1 MERVDVVIVGG
12 GVMGSA
18 TARSLGRRGVRTV
31 LLERFRVGH
40 ARGSSHGATRIFR
53 LAYPHRDYVRLAR
66 RALDGWRSLQED
78 AGEELLVR
86 TGGLDTGPT
95 ADDCGAALAAAGIEH
110 RWLTQVEATDRFPA
124 IAFDGFERVL
134 FQPDA
139 GVCLAE
145 RTVAAQVRIA
155 ARAGVEVREE
165 TEVLGIEPS
174 ADGVLV
180 STKDGELEG
189 NVVVVTAGPWAG
201 PLLGGIVGATSLT
214 PTLQH
219 LAYFEPREP
228 GVAEGMPTFIEW
240 LSPTDVWYAVPPA
253 GTAPGAKAGEH
264 RVGPVV
270 DPAEGPFDVDPSAL
284 GPIAA
289 YVERR
294 LPGLRA
300 RPVAPETCLY
310 TMTPDEDFVVDR
322 VGKVVVGAGFSGHGF
337 KFAPLIGEALAA
349 LALGEDPGLPPGRFS
364 VPRGSPPPG

>member
-1 MERVDVVIVGG
+1 MECVDVVIVGG

-66 RALDGWRSLQED
+66 RALDEWRSLQED

-180 STKDGELEG
+180 STKDGELEA
-189 NVVVVTAGPWAG
+189 NVVVV
-201 PLLGGIVGATSLT
+201 
-214 PTLQH
+214 
-219 LAYFEPREP
+219 
-228 GVAEGMPTFIEW
+228 EGMPTFIEW

-253 GTAPGAKAGEH
+253 GTDPGANAGEH

-270 DPAEGPFDVDPSAL
+270 DPADGPFAVDPSAL